1 MSATSLPRAVA
12 ARYKATQVATCSP
25 GDLLLL
31 LMDGSLRFA
40 AEADQ
45 AMALGDRA
53 RAGDRIG
60 RCHAI
65 LEQLSAGLDPTDTT
79 GLCANLT
86 ELYAFCM
93 IRLIEANIAQ
103 DRAMLAEVPRVI
115 RPVRDG
121 VAQVLGKP

>member
-1 MSATSLPRAVA
+1 MSTNSLPRAA
-12 ARYKATQVATCSP
+12 ARYKNTQVTTCSP

-31 LMDGSLRFA
+31 LIDGALRFA
-40 AEADQ
+40 KEADQ
-45 AMALGDRA
+45 AMEIRDRA

-79 GLCANLT
+79 GLCADLT
-86 ELYAFCM
+86 ALYAFCM
-93 IRLIEANIAQ
+93 SRLVEANLKQ
-103 DRAMLAEVPRVI
+103 DREILSEISRVI
-115 RPVRDG
+115 RPVREG

>member
-1 MSATSLPRAVA
+1 MTIGLLQKTA
-12 ARYKATQVATCSP
+12 ARYKATQVTTCSP

-31 LMDGSLRFA
+31 LMNGAIRFA

-45 AMALGDRA
+45 AMEQGDRA
-53 RAGDRIG
+53 RAGEKIG

-65 LEQLSAGLDPTDTT
+65 VEQLAAGLDPTDTT
-79 GLCANLT
+79 GLCDDLAA
-86 ELYAFCM
+86 LYAFCM
-93 IRLIEANIAQ
+93 RRLSDANLAQ
-103 DRAMLAEVPRVI
+103 DRAILAEVPRVI

>member
-1 MSATSLPRAVA
+1 MSGASLPRAA

-31 LMDGSLRFA
+31 LIDGAIRFA

-45 AMALGDRA
+45 AMARGDRA

-86 ELYAFCM
+86 ALYAFCM
-93 IRLIEANIAQ
+93 QRLIEANLAQ
-103 DRAMLAEVPRVI
+103 DRVILAEVPKVI
-115 RPVRDG
+115 RPVREG

>member
-1 MSATSLPRAVA
+1 MSTALLQKTA

-31 LMDGSLRFA
+31 LMDGAIRFA

-45 AMALGDRA
+45 ALERGDRA

-65 LEQLSAGLDPTDTT
+65 LAELSAGLDPTDTT
-79 GLCANLT
+79 GLCANLAA
-86 ELYAFCM
+86 LYAFCM
-93 IRLIEANIAQ
+93 ARLREAKLAQ
-103 DRAMLAEVPRVI
+103 DRA
-115 RPVRDG
+115 
-121 VAQVLGKP
+121 